1 MKIKHH
7 SVFNE
12 LSTNTIDWSIIRSNK
27 KEKGYYL
34 PDNLDIYLK
43 DRKSEKKYE
52 GTVKEISNIIKANS
66 IKRVVS
72 LGSGI
77 AALEYHLKNALEIQV
92 EVSDLDHSIKIL
104 DSFKIFDKVFLLDL
118 RSDFKIESKDTLV
131 LLSRIDTELTDKELK
146 TLFDRLNM
154 SGANLIYFIP
164 GQVLNL
170 PTIVREIK
178 IILYSFFKKKKR
190 VFCGYSRSK
199 KSFINSWK
207 SSYKHELLNS
217 NNFLLFR

>member
-12 LSTNTIDWSIIRSNK
+12 LATNTIDGSIIRSNK
-27 KEKGYYL
+27 NEKEYYL
-34 PDNLDIYLK
+34 PDNLDIYIK

-92 EVSDLDHSIKIL
+92 DVSDLDHSIKNL
-104 DSFKIFDKVFLLDL
+104 DSFKIFDNVFPLDL
-118 RSDFKIESKDTLV
+118 KSDFKIEAKDSLV

-146 TLFDRLNM
+146 TLFDRLNI

-164 GQVLNL
+164 AQVLNL
-170 PTIVREIK
+170 STLFREIK
-178 IILYSFFKKKKR
+178 IILYSFLKKKKR

-199 KSFINSWK
+199 KSFINSWSRNYNYTK
-207 SSYKHELLNS
+207 LKS
-217 NNFLLFR
+217 NNFFLHR

>member
-34 PDNLDIYLK
+34 PDNLDIYIK

-52 GTVKEISNIIKANS
+52 EIVKEISKIIKANS

-72 LGSGI
+72 LGSGL
-77 AALEYHLKNALEIQV
+77 AALEYHLKNTLEIQV

-104 DSFKIFDKVFLLDL
+104 DSFKIFDKVFPLDL
-118 RSDFKIESKDTLV
+118 RSDFKIEVKDSLV

-164 GQVLNL
+164 AQVLNVS
-170 PTIVREIK
+170 TIVREIK
-178 IILYSFFKKKKR
+178 IILYSFLKKKKR

-199 KSFINSWK
+199 KSFINSWENR
-207 SSYKHELLNS
+207 YKHESLSS

>member
-12 LSTNTIDWSIIRSNK
+12 LSTNRIDWSIIRSNR

-43 DRKSEKKYE
+43 DRKSEQKYE

-66 IKRVVS
+66 IKRIVS
-72 LGSGI
+72 LGSGL

-92 EVSDLDHSIKIL
+92 EVSDFDHSIKIL
-104 DSFKIFDKVFLLDL
+104 DSFKIFDKVFTLDL
-118 RSDFKIESKDTLV
+118 KSDFKIEAKDSLI
-131 LLSRIDTELTDKELK
+131 LLSRIDTELTDEELK
-146 TLFDRLNM
+146 TLFDMLNM
-154 SGANLIYFIP
+154 SDANLIYFIP
-164 GQVLNL
+164 AQFLNL
-170 PTIVREIK
+170 STLFREIK
-178 IILYSFFKKKKR
+178 IIFYSFLKNKKR

-207 SSYKHELLNS
+207 RSYKHESLNS
-217 NNFLLFR
+217 SNFLLFR

>member
-34 PDNLDIYLK
+34 PDNLDIYIK

-52 GTVKEISNIIKANS
+52 EIVKEISNIIKANS

-72 LGSGI
+72 LGSGL
-77 AALEYHLKNALEIQV
+77 AALEYHLKNAIEIQI
-92 EVSDLDHSIKIL
+92 EVSDLDHSIKI
-104 DSFKIFDKVFLLDL
+104 FDKVFPLDL
-118 RSDFKIESKDTLV
+118 RSDFKIEAKDSLV
-131 LLSRIDTELTDKELK
+131 LLSRIDTELTDEELK
-146 TLFDRLNM
+146 TLFDSLYK
-154 SGANLIYFIP
+154 SGSNIIYFIP
-164 GQVLNL
+164 AQILNFS
-170 PTIVREIK
+170 TIVREIK
-178 IILYSFFKKKKR
+178 IILYSFLKNKKR

-199 KSFINSWK
+199 KSFINSW
-207 SSYKHELLNS
+207 SRNYNYTELKS
-217 NNFLLFR
+217 NNFFLHR

>member
-72 LGSGI
+72 LGSGL

-104 DSFKIFDKVFLLDL
+104 DSFKIFDKVFPLDL
-118 RSDFKIESKDTLV
+118 RSDFKIEAKDSLV

-164 GQVLNL
+164 AQVLNL

-178 IILYSFFKKKKR
+178 IILYSFLKKKKR

-207 SSYKHELLNS
+207 RRYKHESLNS
-217 NNFLLFR
+217 NNFLLFK

>member
-7 SVFNE
+7 SIFNE

-34 PDNLDIYLK
+34 PDNLFFYLK
-43 DRKSEKKYE
+43 DRKSEQKYE

-92 EVSDLDHSIKIL
+92 EVSDLDHSIKNL
-104 DSFKIFDKVFLLDL
+104 DSFKIFDKVFPLDFK
-118 RSDFKIESKDTLV
+118 SDFKIDAKDSLV
-131 LLSRIDTELTDKELK
+131 LLSRIDTELSDKELK

-164 GQVLNL
+164 AQVLNL
-170 PTIVREIK
+170 STIVREIK
-178 IILYSFFKKKKR
+178 IILYSFLKKKKR

-199 KSFINSWK
+199 KSFINSWEK
-207 SSYKHELLNS
+207 RYKHESLNS
-217 NNFLLFR
+217 NNFLIFR

>member
-34 PDNLDIYLK
+34 TDNLDIYLK
-43 DRKSEKKYE
+43 DRKSEKKHE
-52 GTVKEISNIIKANS
+52 GTLKEISNIIKANS
-66 IKRVVS
+66 IKRVIS
-72 LGSGI
+72 LGSGL

-104 DSFKIFDKVFLLDL
+104 GSFEIFDKVFPLDL
-118 RSDFKIESKDTLV
+118 RSDFKIEAKDSLV

-146 TLFDRLNM
+146 TLFDRLNI

-164 GQVLNL
+164 AQVLNL
-170 PTIVREIK
+170 PTIIREIK
-178 IILYSFFKKKKR
+178 IILYSFLKKKKR

-207 SSYKHELLNS
+207 RSYKHELLNS

>member
-7 SVFNE
+7 SIFNE

-34 PDNLDIYLK
+34 PDNLFFYLK
-43 DRKSEKKYE
+43 DRKSEQKYE

-92 EVSDLDHSIKIL
+92 EVSDLDHSIKNL
-104 DSFKIFDKVFLLDL
+104 DSFKIFDKVFPLDFK
-118 RSDFKIESKDTLV
+118 SDFKIDAKDSLV
-131 LLSRIDTELTDKELK
+131 LLSRIDTELSDKELK

-164 GQVLNL
+164 AQVLNL
-170 PTIVREIK
+170 STIVREIK
-178 IILYSFFKKKKR
+178 IILYSFLKKKKR

-207 SSYKHELLNS
+207 RRYKHESLYS
-217 NNFLLFR
+217 NNFLLFK

>member
-7 SVFNE
+7 SVFND
-12 LSTNTIDWSIIRSNK
+12 LSTDKIDWSIIRSNK

-72 LGSGI
+72 LGSGL

-104 DSFKIFDKVFLLDL
+104 DSFKIFDKVFPLDL
-118 RSDFKIESKDTLV
+118 RSDFKIEAKDSLV

-164 GQVLNL
+164 EQVLNL
-170 PTIVREIK
+170 PTIFTEIK
-178 IILYSFFKKKKR
+178 IILYSFLWKR
-190 VFCGYSRSK
+190 KSK
-199 KSFINSWK
+199 KSNKQAKFNGT
-207 SSYKHELLNS
+207 
-217 NNFLLFR
+217 

>member
-12 LSTNTIDWSIIRSNK
+12 LATNTIDGSIIRSNK
-27 KEKGYYL
+27 NGKEYYL

-43 DRKSEKKYE
+43 DRKSEKKYK
-52 GTVKEISNIIKANS
+52 GTVKEISNIIKSNG
-66 IKRVVS
+66 IKRLVS
-72 LGSGI
+72 LGSGL
-77 AALEYHLKNALEIQV
+77 AALEFHLKNTLEIQV
-92 EVSDLDHSIKIL
+92 EVSDIDYSIKIL
-104 DSFKIFDKVFLLDL
+104 DSFKIFDKVFPLDL
-118 RSDFKIESKDTLV
+118 RSDFKIEAKDSLV

-146 TLFDRLNM
+146 TLFDRLNL

-164 GQVLNL
+164 AQVLNL
-170 PTIVREIK
+170 STLFREIK
-178 IILYSFFKKKKR
+178 IILYSFLKKKKR

-207 SSYKHELLNS
+207 RTYKHESLNS
-217 NNFLLFR
+217 NNFLLFK